1 MRNIL
6 LLLSNTVSL
15 YLMILFVFLMLRAI
29 MSFFISE
36 TPSKPSLF
44 IYSVTEPVVFPVRSF
59 LMKFELFQSIP
70 IDFSIMITALIINV
84 LLFFV

>member
-1 MRNIL
+1 
-6 LLLSNTVSL
+6 
-15 YLMILFVFLMLRAI
+15 
-29 MSFFISE
+29 MSFFVTE
-36 TPSKPSLF
+36 TPSKPVLF

-70 IDFSIMITALIINV
+70 IDFSITITALIINV